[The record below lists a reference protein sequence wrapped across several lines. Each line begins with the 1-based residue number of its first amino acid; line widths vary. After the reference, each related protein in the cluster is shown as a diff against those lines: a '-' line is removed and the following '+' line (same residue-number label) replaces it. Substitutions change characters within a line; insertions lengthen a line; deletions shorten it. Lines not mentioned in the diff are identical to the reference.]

1 MDAPK
6 TIAVQKTKYGD
17 FMHQHGNDEIF
28 DLTPTREQL
37 SSYKAQSS
45 FIPNNYGES
54 KAESVLRNRAQKR
67 GMEIFNDELSA
78 TGNQELGINHFLKKG
93 RASYLRTLN
102 NTLDNPDISFS
113 QNGRNYSVKKY
124 TGKETGKNFFD
135 FVIEQDGKL
144 FDKFPVKKDSYI
156 FNQLT
161 RPTQNLSLSGD
172 RLGILEP
179 TSGMTNLWKE
189 SIPRRGVVVN
199 KNLLQHKP

>member
-1 MDAPK
+1 
-6 TIAVQKTKYGD
+6 
-17 FMHQHGNDEIF
+17 MHQHGNDEIF